1 MQKLQWIFQKFH
13 KKHGLKKVKINN
25 IFTAFSIY
33 KKNFSTERNGC
44 VS

>member
-1 MQKLQWIFQKFH
+1 MDIPEVLI